1 VKPLRGRL
9 IIGDIAAQRLW
20 GKGTAAQRAVD
31 VLDGT
36 FAQQRAFIEDPAKLK
51 WALCTRRAAKS
62 YSDGLALAKA
72 ALDRQDVSCL
82 YIGLTRESAKRI
94 MWKDVLKA
102 INRRHKLGVQ
112 FNESEL
118 SAKFPNGSVIY
129 LVGADSN
136 EDERQKLLGQKFVLV
151 VIDEAQAFGI
161 DLRQLV
167 YGVLKPAVADYR
179 GTIVLTGTPGNL
191 IKGLFFDVT
200 NGREAGWSGHRWTT
214 YDNPYM
220 AEQWAGEI
228 ADLKAAS
235 PLVVETPW
243 FRQMYLGEWVIDSDK
258 LVYRF
263 NSDRNAFAEL
273 PTFHAGQWHYVL
285 GVDLGYNDP
294 TAFALCAYHD
304 YDKTL
309 YVLEA
314 EKHPRLDVTSVA
326 ERIRGFQARYEL
338 DSIVIDGA
346 NKQAVEEMRRRHEL
360 PLRAAD
366 KTGKSDFIEIM
377 NGEFIQA
384 RIKLNPLNCS
394 QLADEYAG
402 LIWDERSLKREEH
415 PNCANDLADAALYAW
430 RLCYSYLS
438 VAVDPP
444 PKVGSPEWHQQ
455 EEEEMMQAEIRRY
468 HERREAEADSW
479 GMTVEEYDWA
489 TWERT

>member
-1 VKPLRGRL
+1 
-9 IIGDIAAQRLW
+9 
-20 GKGTAAQRAVD
+20 
-31 VLDGT
+31 
-36 FAQQRAFIEDPAKLK
+36 
-51 WALCTRRAAKS
+51 
-62 YSDGLALAKA
+62 
-72 ALDRQDVSCL
+72 
-82 YIGLTRESAKRI
+82 
-94 MWKDVLKA
+94 M
-102 INRRHKLGVQ
+102 
-112 FNESEL
+112 
-118 SAKFPNGSVIY
+118 
-129 LVGADSN
+129 
-136 EDERQKLLGQKFVLV
+136 

-200 NGREAGWSGHRWTT
+200 NGREAGWSGHRWDT
-214 YDNPYM
+214 YANPYM

-243 FRQMYLGEWVIDSDK
+243 FRQMYLGEWVIDLDK

-263 NSDRNAFAEL
+263 NPDRNTFTEL
-273 PTFHAGQWHYVL
+273 PSFHAGQWHYVL

-304 YDKTL
+304 FDKTL

-314 EKHPRLDVTSVA
+314 EKHPRPDVTSVA
-326 ERIRGFQARYEL
+326 ERIRGFQGRYEL
-338 DSIVIDGA
+338 DAIVIDGA

-377 NGEFIQA
+377 NGELIQG
-384 RIKLNPLNCS
+384 RIKLHSARCS

-402 LIWDERSLKREEH
+402 LIWDERSEKREEP
-415 PNCANDLADAALYAW
+415 PNCPNDLCDATLYAW

-444 PKVGSPEWHQQ
+444 PKIGSPEWHQQ
-455 EEEEMMQAEIRRY
+455 EEEEMLQAEIRRY
-468 HERREAEADSW
+468 HERREAEAESW
-479 GMTVEEYDWA
+479 GMTVEEYDLAEWF
-489 TWERT
+489 RDRRS

>member
-1 VKPLRGRL
+1 MGRG
-9 IIGDIAAQRLW
+9 
-20 GKGTAAQRAVD
+20 
-31 VLDGT
+31 
-36 FAQQRAFIEDPAKLK
+36 
-51 WALCTRRAAKS
+51 
-62 YSDGLALAKA
+62 
-72 ALDRQDVSCL
+72 DR
-82 YIGLTRESAKRI
+82 G
-94 MWKDVLKA
+94 
-102 INRRHKLGVQ
+102 
-112 FNESEL
+112 
-118 SAKFPNGSVIY
+118 
-129 LVGADSN
+129 
-136 EDERQKLLGQKFVLV
+136 
-151 VIDEAQAFGI
+151 
-161 DLRQLV
+161 
-167 YGVLKPAVADYR
+167 
-179 GTIVLTGTPGNL
+179 
-191 IKGLFFDVT
+191 
-200 NGREAGWSGHRWTT
+200 
-214 YDNPYM
+214 
-220 AEQWAGEI
+220 
-228 ADLKAAS
+228 LKAAS

-263 NSDRNAFAEL
+263 NSDRNTFAEL

-304 YDKTL
+304 YDKAL

-346 NKQAVEEMRRRHEL
+346 NKQAVEEMRRRHDL

-384 RIKLNPLNCS
+384 RIKVSPLRCS

-402 LIWDERSLKREEH
+402 LIWDERSLKHEEH
-415 PNCANDLADAALYAW
+415 PNCPNDLADAALYAW

-438 VAVDPP
+438 EAVDPP
-444 PKVGSPEWHQQ
+444 PKLGSPEWHEQ
-455 EEEEMMQAEIRRY
+455 EEEEMLQAEIRRY

-479 GMTVEEYDWA
+479 GMTVEEYEWA
-489 TWERT
+489 TWKRP